1 MEIFKAFF
9 YGNLLNVIGFY
20 NDLWILI
27 ALTTEIVNWKIFSLL
42 KISIFQKKILK
53 ATRIIWLYF
62 NVHI

>member
-42 KISIFQKKILK
+42 KISIFQKKKNIK
-53 ATRIIWLYF
+53 SHTNNMTIF
-62 NVHI
+62 